1 MIDICI
7 LLEWCKGNTSTDNSE
22 SLGGFDSPFH
32 LHYLKMGCLL
42 NSYYHEHCENLRL
55 IEGAISSVQRTL
67 REYIS
72 KNDDKNSEIYTKILA
87 YLINCWAEVRIMK
100 LVYEKNA
107 FTGSEMTKIIG
118 QRSLNDKW
126 KKSLEIAYPK
136 SFQKPSGTQIN
147 DPRYSMLLDIIDN
160 QLLPSAQIR
169 NRLAH
174 GQWKFAFTNNLQ
186 NINNILTNK
195 IRDDNILKIQL
206 RYKIFKNLSQLI
218 HDLVV
223 STPTF
228 DRDFNDNFRK
238 IEEKKHQMS
247 NRKYEVYVNTL
258 VTKRIK
264 GQNKKHSN

>member
-1 MIDICI
+1 M
-7 LLEWCKGNTSTDNSE
+7 
-22 SLGGFDSPFH
+22 
-32 LHYLKMGCLL
+32 

-72 KNDDKNSEIYTKILA
+72 KSDDKNSEIYTKILA
-87 YLINCWAEVRIMK
+87 YLINCWADVRIIK

-107 FTGSEMTKIIG
+107 FNDSEMTQIIG

-126 KKSLEIAYPK
+126 KTSLEIAYRK
-136 SFQKPSGTQIN
+136 SFPIPNDTQIN
-147 DPRYSMLLDIIDN
+147 DTRYSMLLDIIDN

-174 GQWKFAFTNNLQ
+174 GQWKFAFTNSLQ
-186 NINNILTNK
+186 NINQDLTNK
-195 IRDDNILKIQL
+195 IRDDNILQIQL
-206 RYKIFKNLSQLI
+206 RHKIFKNLSQLI

-228 DRDFNDNFRK
+228 DRDFSDNFNK
-238 IEEKKHQMS
+238 IEEKKHQMT
-247 NRKYEVYVNTL
+247 NKKYEIYVNTL
-258 VTKRIK
+258 IAKRIK

>member
-1 MIDICI
+1 M
-7 LLEWCKGNTSTDNSE
+7 
-22 SLGGFDSPFH
+22 
-32 LHYLKMGCLL
+32 

-72 KNDDKNSEIYTKILA
+72 KSDDKNSEIYTKILA
-87 YLINCWAEVRIMK
+87 YLINCWVDVRIIK

-107 FTGSEMTKIIG
+107 FNDSEMTQIIG

-126 KKSLEIAYPK
+126 KTSLEIAYRK
-136 SFQKPSGTQIN
+136 SFHIPNHTQIN
-147 DPRYSMLLDIIDN
+147 DTRYSMLLDIIDN

-174 GQWKFAFTNNLQ
+174 GQWKFAFTNSLQ
-186 NINNILTNK
+186 NINPNLTNK
-195 IRDDNILKIQL
+195 IRDDNILQIQL
-206 RYKIFKNLSQLI
+206 RHKIFKNLSQLI

-228 DRDFNDNFRK
+228 DRDFSDNFNK
-238 IEEKKHQMS
+238 IEEKKHQMT
-247 NRKYEVYVNTL
+247 NKKYEIYVNTL
-258 VTKRIK
+258 IEKRIK
-264 GQNKKHSN
+264 GQNKKHSNLLQVK

>member
-1 MIDICI
+1 
-7 LLEWCKGNTSTDNSE
+7 
-22 SLGGFDSPFH
+22 
-32 LHYLKMGCLL
+32 
-42 NSYYHEHCENLRL
+42 
-55 IEGAISSVQRTL
+55 
-67 REYIS
+67 
-72 KNDDKNSEIYTKILA
+72 
-87 YLINCWAEVRIMK
+87 
-100 LVYEKNA
+100 
-107 FTGSEMTKIIG
+107 MTQIIG

-126 KKSLEIAYPK
+126 KNSLEIAYRK

-147 DPRYSMLLDIIDN
+147 DTRYSMLLDIIDN

-186 NINNILTNK
+186 NINNKLTNK

-218 HDLVV
+218 HDLVI

-228 DRDFNDNFRK
+228 NRDFNDNFRK

-247 NRKYEVYVNTL
+247 NRKYEVYVKTL
-258 VTKRIK
+258 VANRIK